1 MSAPAPS
8 RAGSRTSPS
17 ISCCAAFGKLPD
29 LSTGLLMNID
39 RGVMNIECYS
49 VTVSVW
55 VTCHHQIMETGGRS
69 STLWA
74 GADLIVMKTE
84 GLLCRW
90 V

>member
-1 MSAPAPS
+1 
-8 RAGSRTSPS
+8 
-17 ISCCAAFGKLPD
+17 
-29 LSTGLLMNID
+29 
-39 RGVMNIECYS
+39 MNIECYS

-84 GLLCRW
+84 GLLWTKW
-90 V
+90 VLPTAAEAKLRVTLSEERLKAMDFPEELA